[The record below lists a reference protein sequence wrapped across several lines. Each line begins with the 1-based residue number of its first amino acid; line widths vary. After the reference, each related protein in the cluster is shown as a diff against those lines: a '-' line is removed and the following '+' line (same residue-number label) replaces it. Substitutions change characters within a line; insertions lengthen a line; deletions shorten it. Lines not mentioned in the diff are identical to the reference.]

1 MLKTM
6 HVRSEELAQL
16 RTTGELSKIMLIDV
30 NEELSDSYILYEK
43 FVGIKYAQLTGIS
56 VNVTDSE
63 CIGNFSCYL
72 IMAVTVA
79 LKKGW

>member
-1 MLKTM
+1 M
-6 HVRSEELAQL
+6 HVRSEEISQL
-16 RTTGELSKIMLIDV
+16 RTTGEMNQVMLIDV
-30 NEELSDSYILYEK
+30 NEELSDSYMLYEK
-43 FVGIKYAQLTGIS
+43 LVGIQYAQLTGIA

-79 LKKGW
+79 LKRGW